1 MDKTDTASTSLGD
14 ATHDPALKSW
24 VASAN
29 EPGCDFPIQ
38 NLPLGRFRPLA
49 ADAPD
54 ATVATGFTVA
64 SDNGDAEPL
73 RVGVAIGD
81 QVLDLKSAAALCPWA
96 EEVYPLLAPL
106 AAGDLAAFMALGRP
120 AWRLLRG
127 ALSQALAVGSDQG
140 PFLESCLLPMQ
151 AAQMALPCRIGDYTD
166 FYAGIH
172 HARTV
177 GALMRPDNPLL
188 PNYAWVPIG
197 YHGRA
202 SSVGIEGRVKRPRGQ
217 TRSKDTGEGGA
228 PHVGPS
234 HRLDYE
240 LELGLWIGASNAL
253 GEPVGMDEAEQ
264 RLFGVTLL
272 NDWSARDI
280 QAWEYQPLGPFLAK
294 SFVTTVSPWVVSFEA
309 LAPFRK
315 PYARPAG
322 QPEALPY
329 LRSDF
334 NTAQGAL
341 DITLEVWLQ
350 TAAMRARGEAAVRLS
365 QSNAL
370 DACWTPA
377 QLVTHHT
384 SNGCNLQVGD
394 LLGSGTL
401 SGPLPAQGGSLLE
414 LSRGGRE
421 PLTLPSGEQRSFL
434 EDGDTVTLRAHCS
447 RPGAVRIGLGAV
459 SGTVLPA

>member
-1 MDKTDTASTSLGD
+1 MTALTD
-14 ATHDPALKSW
+14 ATHDPALQSW
-24 VASAN
+24 VLSAN
-29 EPGCDFPIQ
+29 TPDGDFPIQ
-38 NLPLGRFRPLA
+38 NLPLGRFRPRVR
-49 ADAPD
+49 DD
-54 ATVATGFTVA
+54 
-64 SDNGDAEPL
+64 DEPEAL

-81 QVLDLKSAAALCPWA
+81 QVLDLKAAASMCPWSD
-96 EEVYPLLAPL
+96 EIYPLLEPL

-120 AWRLLRG
+120 AWRGLRA
-127 ALSQALAVGSDQG
+127 ALSQALTEGSLQG
-140 PFLESCLLPMQ
+140 PFLESCLLPMRE
-151 AAQMALPCRIGDYTD
+151 AQMALPCRIGDYTD

-188 PNYAWVPIG
+188 PNYAWLPIG

-202 SSVGIEGRVKRPRGQ
+202 SSVGVEGRVKRPQGQ
-217 TRSKDTGEGGA
+217 TRSASGL
-228 PHVGPS
+228 PHFGPS
-234 HRLDYE
+234 KRLDYE
-240 LELGLWIGASNAL
+240 LELGLWIGAENAL
-253 GEPVGMDEAEQ
+253 GQPLTMDEAED

-294 SFVTTVSPWVVSFEA
+294 SFVTTVSPWIVSFEA

-315 PYARPAG
+315 PHLRPAE

-329 LRSDF
+329 LQSAF
-334 NTAQGAL
+334 NTAHGAL
-341 DITLEVWLQ
+341 DITLEVSLQ

-370 DACWTPA
+370 DACWTAA

-394 LLGSGTL
+394 LLGTGTL

-421 PLTLPSGEQRSFL
+421 PLTLPGGEQRSFL

-447 RPGAVRIGLGAV
+447 GPGAVRIALGAV
-459 SGTVLPA
+459 SGTVLAAG

>member
-1 MDKTDTASTSLGD
+1 MSHPDLATHPLCD
-14 ATHDPALKSW
+14 ATHDPALTSW
-24 VASAN
+24 VLSAN
-29 EPGCDFPIQ
+29 EADCDFPIQ
-38 NLPLGRFRPLA
+38 NLPLGRFRPVA
-49 ADAPD
+49 RDDAHP
-54 ATVATGFTVA
+54 
-64 SDNGDAEPL
+64 EPL

-81 QVLDLKSAAALCPWA
+81 QVLDLKTAAAICPWA
-96 EEVYPLLAPL
+96 PEIHPLLEPL
-106 AAGDLAAFMALGRP
+106 AQGDLAAFMAMGRP
-120 AWRLLRG
+120 AWRALRA
-127 ALSQALAVGSDQG
+127 ALSMALADGSDQG
-140 PFLESCLLPMQ
+140 PFLESCLLPMTE
-151 AAQMALPCRIGDYTD
+151 AQMALPCRIGDYTD

-177 GALMRPDNPLL
+177 GALMRPDHPLL

-202 SSVGIEGRVKRPRGQ
+202 SSVGIEGRVKRPQGQ

-234 HRLDYE
+234 KRLDYE
-240 LELGLWIGASNAL
+240 LELGLWVGADNAL
-253 GEPVGMDEAEQ
+253 GEPVSMDEAED

-315 PYARPAG
+315 PGARPVG
-322 QPEALPY
+322 QPDALPY
-329 LRSDF
+329 LQSAF
-334 NTAQGAL
+334 NAAHGAL
-341 DITLEVWLQ
+341 DITLQVWLQ
-350 TAAMRARGEAAVRLS
+350 TAAMRARGEPAVQLS
-365 QSNAL
+365 QSNAM

-377 QLVTHHT
+377 QLITHHT

-394 LLGSGTL
+394 LLGTGTL

-421 PLTLPSGEQRSFL
+421 PLTLPNGEQRSFL

-447 RPGAVRIGLGAV
+447 GPGAVRIGLGAV
-459 SGTVLPA
+459 SGTVLAA